1 MPAIDERARHDL
13 FQAVHDHLGPNHAD
27 TLMSLLPPVGWADVA
42 TRQDVE
48 RHAAA
53 TTRDSQRLSDEI
65 QELEARTDLRFQA
78 VDRRFEE
85 LEARMNIRFEKVD
98 ERFEALEHKL
108 TAKLERAQTEI
119 VRTVVFAMV
128 GSIVSMT
135 SLCLAVIV
143 RAG

>member
-1 MPAIDERARHDL
+1 MPAVDERARHEL
-13 FQAVHDHLGPNHAD
+13 FQAVHDRLGRDHAD

-48 RHAAA
+48 RHEAA
-53 TTRDSQRLSDEI
+53 TARDFQRQRGDLDEFKVTI
-65 QELEARTDLRFQA
+65 
-78 VDRRFEE
+78 RREMAE
-85 LEARMNIRFEKVD
+85 LEARMIIRFEKVD

-108 TAKLERAQTEI
+108 TAKIERAQKEI

-128 GSIVSMT
+128 GSMVSMT